1 MRELDVIKLKKNWKD
16 FFFILNDY
24 VCLLLMIDW

>member
-1 MRELDVIKLKKNWKD
+1 MRELDVIKLKKIWKD
-16 FFFILNDY
+16 FFILNDY

>member
-1 MRELDVIKLKKNWKD
+1 MRELDVIKLKKKMKR

-24 VCLLLMIDW
+24 VCLLLMID

>member
-1 MRELDVIKLKKNWKD
+1 MRELDVIKLKKIGKI

-24 VCLLLMIDW
+24 VCLLLMID